1 MVTILN
7 RTELAERWHTN
18 VTTLDAWE
26 REGVIKRLPRF
37 PTPKYA
43 IAEVERAESNG
54 MDNLYKKKEQIIR
67 EQAERIQELEQKLET
82 VRRAIG

>member
-1 MVTILN
+1 MVTIIN
-7 RTELAERWHTN
+7 RKDLADRWGTN

-26 REGVIKRLPRF
+26 RSGVIKRLPRY
-37 PTPKYA
+37 PSPRYSLSD
-43 IAEVERAESNG
+43 VEKAESNG
-54 MDNLYKKKEQIIR
+54 MDNLYRRKEQIIR